1 MLQTLKSDNKI
12 ETVFEKG
19 FLVKEGDF
27 FLKAYDFNDDET
39 LFGVS
44 VSKRFFKSAVIRN
57 KLKRRMRES
66 VRKNPRINEIKKGAS
81 FFIIYN
87 TSKEHSYKAID
98 EKICNLVDKLISK
111 IN

>member
-1 MLQTLKSDNKI
+1 
-12 ETVFEKG
+12 
-19 FLVKEGDF
+19 
-27 FLKAYDFNDDET
+27 
-39 LFGVS
+39 
-44 VSKRFFKSAVIRN
+44 
-57 KLKRRMRES
+57 MRES

-81 FFIIYN
+81 FFLIYN